1 MKQMQKNDII
11 KSILILSLLLN
22 LALLSIIILSEPEI
36 VEKEVIKEVTKTE
49 KIYVDEFD
57 NEIDEPT
64 YDEEDYTYWYYS
76 YSCIDGV
83 RGYGTTKTT
92 SKYFDYS
99 YTFKDI
105 RKTLENKYKKDY
117 SFIRF
122 ETIFQIN
129 KDDHEFEEGQ

>member
-1 MKQMQKNDII
+1 MKKDAII
-11 KSILILSLLLN
+11 KSTLILSILLN
-22 LALLSIIILSEPEI
+22 AILFSVINYTEPEI
-36 VEKEVIKEVTKTE
+36 IEKEVIKEVTKTK

-64 YDEEDYTYWYYS
+64 YNDEDYTYWYYS

-92 SKYFDYS
+92 SKHFDYS